1 MQDPPERFNS
11 EIEAAAY
18 FIACEGLTNAVKHA
32 SARHVLLG
40 FARQREQLV
49 LTVADDGS
57 GGADARR
64 GSGLLG
70 LIDRARAHGGSL
82 TIESLPGAGTR
93 LTARLPCA

>member
-1 MQDPPERFNS
+1 MAPAGESTQWS
-11 EIEAAAY
+11 EAWKPAAWADS
-18 FIACEGLTNAVKHA
+18 

-57 GGADARR
+57 GGADTRR